1 MFETL
6 NKSLEQAYI
15 NMRAY
20 EENEIK
26 LQHLKDERAILH
38 KKVNQLESKLE
49 KERLDVKK
57 LTEFSFKGL
66 VYKVLGKEEQ
76 QLVKEQEEVHLV
88 EQQYRQAKEQ
98 LQACEA
104 KISRLTDEN
113 SILRTAKA
121 TYESLYR
128 QKYEEIRQLNTAE
141 SNQLLAL
148 EDQIALD
155 SKVVHELE
163 EALSVGNRLFS
174 CLSNV
179 VESLDSAKGYGVWD
193 MVGGGIIATAGK
205 HSHLD
210 TAQSTLEDAKE
221 LMKKFKKELSDIQVT
236 LDSQVNIEGFSQ
248 FADFFFDGFLVDWFV
263 QSKINRSIERIS
275 DARQQILKVLGQLV
289 KMQENTKHSFEQK
302 QIELANLIKEF
313 K

>member
-1 MFETL
+1 
-6 NKSLEQAYI
+6 
-15 NMRAY
+15 MRAY

-26 LQHLKDERAILH
+26 LHHLKDERAILH
-38 KKVNQLESKLE
+38 KKVSRLESKLE

-57 LTEFSFKGL
+57 ITEFSFKGL
-66 VYKVLGKEEQ
+66 VYKVLRKEEQ

-88 EQQYRQAKEQ
+88 EQQYHQAKEQ

-121 TYESLYR
+121 TYELLYR

-155 SKVVHELE
+155 SKVVQELE

-179 VESLDSAKGYGVWD
+179 LESLDSAKGYGVWD

-210 TAQSTLEDAKE
+210 TAQSMLKDAKE

>member
-1 MFETL
+1 
-6 NKSLEQAYI
+6 
-15 NMRAY
+15 MRAY

-98 LQACEA
+98 SQACEA

-121 TYESLYR
+121 IYESLYR
-128 QKYEEIRQLNTAE
+128 QKYEEIRELNTAE

-155 SKVVHELE
+155 SKVVQELE

-179 VESLDSAKGYGVWD
+179 LESLDSAKEYGVWD

>member
-1 MFETL
+1 
-6 NKSLEQAYI
+6 
-15 NMRAY
+15 MRAY

>member
-1 MFETL
+1 
-6 NKSLEQAYI
+6 
-15 NMRAY
+15 MRAY

-26 LQHLKDERAILH
+26 LHHLKDERAILH
-38 KKVNQLESKLE
+38 KKVSRLESKLE

-57 LTEFSFKGL
+57 ITEFSFKGL
-66 VYKVLGKEEQ
+66 VYKVLRKEEQ

-88 EQQYRQAKEQ
+88 EQQYHQAKEQ

-121 TYESLYR
+121 TYELLYR

-155 SKVVHELE
+155 SKVVQELE

-179 VESLDSAKGYGVWD
+179 LESLDSAKGYGVWD

-210 TAQSTLEDAKE
+210 TAQSMLEDAKE

>member
-1 MFETL
+1 
-6 NKSLEQAYI
+6 
-15 NMRAY
+15 MRAY

-98 LQACEA
+98 SQACEA

-179 VESLDSAKGYGVWD
+179 LESLDSAKGYGVWD

>member
-15 NMRAY
+15 NMRSY

-26 LQHLKDERAILH
+26 LHHLKDERAILH
-38 KKVNQLESKLE
+38 KKVSRLESKLE

-57 LTEFSFKGL
+57 ITEFSFKGL
-66 VYKVLGKEEQ
+66 VYKVLRKEEQ

-88 EQQYRQAKEQ
+88 EQQYHQAKEQ

-121 TYESLYR
+121 TYELLYR

-155 SKVVHELE
+155 SKVVQELE

-179 VESLDSAKGYGVWD
+179 LESLDSAKGYGVWD

-210 TAQSTLEDAKE
+210 TAQSMLEDAKE

>member
-1 MFETL
+1 
-6 NKSLEQAYI
+6 
-15 NMRAY
+15 MRAY

-179 VESLDSAKGYGVWD
+179 LESLDSAKGYGVWD

>member
-1 MFETL
+1 
-6 NKSLEQAYI
+6 
-15 NMRAY
+15 MRAY

-26 LQHLKDERAILH
+26 LHHLKDERAILH
-38 KKVNQLESKLE
+38 KKVSRLESKLE

-57 LTEFSFKGL
+57 ITEFSFKGL
-66 VYKVLGKEEQ
+66 VYKVLRKEEQ

-88 EQQYRQAKEQ
+88 EQQYHQAKEQ

-121 TYESLYR
+121 TYELLYR

-155 SKVVHELE
+155 SKVVQELE

-179 VESLDSAKGYGVWD
+179 LESLDSAKGYGVWD

>member
-1 MFETL
+1 
-6 NKSLEQAYI
+6 
-15 NMRAY
+15 MRAY

-66 VYKVLGKEEQ
+66 VYKVLEKEEQ

-128 QKYEEIRQLNTAE
+128 QKYEEIRQLNTPE

-179 VESLDSAKGYGVWD
+179 LESLDSAKGYGVWD

>member
-1 MFETL
+1 
-6 NKSLEQAYI
+6 
-15 NMRAY
+15 MRAY

-38 KKVNQLESKLE
+38 KKVSRLESKLE

-57 LTEFSFKGL
+57 ITEFSFKGL
-66 VYKVLGKEEQ
+66 VYKVLRKEEQ

-88 EQQYRQAKEQ
+88 EQQYHQAKEQ

-121 TYESLYR
+121 TYELLYQ

-155 SKVVHELE
+155 SKVVQELE

-179 VESLDSAKGYGVWD
+179 LESLDSAKGYGVWD

-210 TAQSTLEDAKE
+210 TAQSMLEDAKE

>member
-1 MFETL
+1 
-6 NKSLEQAYI
+6 
-15 NMRAY
+15 MRAY

-26 LQHLKDERAILH
+26 LHHLKDERAILH

-57 LTEFSFKGL
+57 ITEFSFKGL
-66 VYKVLGKEEQ
+66 VYKVLRKEEQ

-88 EQQYRQAKEQ
+88 EQQYHQAKEQ

-121 TYESLYR
+121 TYELLYR

-155 SKVVHELE
+155 SKVVQELE

-179 VESLDSAKGYGVWD
+179 LESLDSAKGYGVWD

-210 TAQSTLEDAKE
+210 TAQSMLEDAKE

>member
-1 MFETL
+1 
-6 NKSLEQAYI
+6 
-15 NMRAY
+15 MRAY

-26 LQHLKDERAILH
+26 LHHLKDERAILH
-38 KKVNQLESKLE
+38 KKVSQLESKLE

-57 LTEFSFKGL
+57 ITEFSFKGL
-66 VYKVLGKEEQ
+66 VYKVLRKEEQ

-88 EQQYRQAKEQ
+88 EQQYHQAKEQ

-121 TYESLYR
+121 TYELLYR

-155 SKVVHELE
+155 SKVVQELE

-179 VESLDSAKGYGVWD
+179 LESLDSAKGYGVWD

-210 TAQSTLEDAKE
+210 TAQSMLEDAKE

>member
-1 MFETL
+1 
-6 NKSLEQAYI
+6 
-15 NMRAY
+15 MRAY

-98 LQACEA
+98 SQACEA

-179 VESLDSAKGYGVWD
+179 LESLDSAKGYGVWD

-236 LDSQVNIEGFSQ
+236 LDSQVNI
-248 FADFFFDGFLVDWFV
+248 
-263 QSKINRSIERIS
+263 
-275 DARQQILKVLGQLV
+275 
-289 KMQENTKHSFEQK
+289 
-302 QIELANLIKEF
+302 
-313 K
+313 

>member
-1 MFETL
+1 
-6 NKSLEQAYI
+6 
-15 NMRAY
+15 MRAY

-26 LQHLKDERAILH
+26 LHHLKDERAILH
-38 KKVNQLESKLE
+38 KKVSQLESKLE

-57 LTEFSFKGL
+57 ITEFSFKGL
-66 VYKVLGKEEQ
+66 VYKVLRKEEQ

-88 EQQYRQAKEQ
+88 EQQYHQAKEQ

-121 TYESLYR
+121 TYELLYR

-155 SKVVHELE
+155 SKVVQELE

-179 VESLDSAKGYGVWD
+179 LESLDSAKGYGVWD

>member
-1 MFETL
+1 MS
-6 NKSLEQAYI
+6 NS
-15 NMRAY
+15 
-20 EENEIK
+20 
-26 LQHLKDERAILH
+26 
-38 KKVNQLESKLE
+38 
-49 KERLDVKK
+49 
-57 LTEFSFKGL
+57 
-66 VYKVLGKEEQ
+66 
-76 QLVKEQEEVHLV
+76 
-88 EQQYRQAKEQ
+88 KEQ

-121 TYESLYR
+121 TYELLYR

-155 SKVVHELE
+155 SKVVQELE

-179 VESLDSAKGYGVWD
+179 LESLDSAKGYGVWD

-210 TAQSTLEDAKE
+210 TAQSMLEDAKE

>member
-1 MFETL
+1 
-6 NKSLEQAYI
+6 
-15 NMRAY
+15 MRAY

-38 KKVNQLESKLE
+38 KKVSRLESKLE

-57 LTEFSFKGL
+57 ITEFSFKGL
-66 VYKVLGKEEQ
+66 VYKVLRKEEQ

-88 EQQYRQAKEQ
+88 EQQYHQAKEQ

-121 TYESLYR
+121 TYELLYR

-155 SKVVHELE
+155 SKVVQELE

-179 VESLDSAKGYGVWD
+179 LESLDSAKGYGVWD

-210 TAQSTLEDAKE
+210 TAQSMLEDAKE

>member
-26 LQHLKDERAILH
+26 LHHLKDERAILH
-38 KKVNQLESKLE
+38 KKVSRLESKLE

-57 LTEFSFKGL
+57 ITEFSFKGL
-66 VYKVLGKEEQ
+66 VYKVLRKEEQ

-88 EQQYRQAKEQ
+88 EQQYHQAKEQ

-121 TYESLYR
+121 TYELLYR

-155 SKVVHELE
+155 SKVVQELE

-179 VESLDSAKGYGVWD
+179 LESLDSAKGYGVWD

-210 TAQSTLEDAKE
+210 TAQSMLEDAKE

>member
-1 MFETL
+1 
-6 NKSLEQAYI
+6 
-15 NMRAY
+15 MRSY

-26 LQHLKDERAILH
+26 LHHLKDERAILH
-38 KKVNQLESKLE
+38 KKVSRLESKLE

-57 LTEFSFKGL
+57 ITEFSFKGL
-66 VYKVLGKEEQ
+66 VYKVLRKEEQ

-88 EQQYRQAKEQ
+88 EQQYHQAKEQ

-121 TYESLYR
+121 TYELLYR

-155 SKVVHELE
+155 SKVVQELE

-179 VESLDSAKGYGVWD
+179 LESLDSAKGYGVWD

-210 TAQSTLEDAKE
+210 TAQSMLEDAKE